1 MLLTYQAAMF
11 LEYFSRC
18 IPEFDCTTKKRPFQD
33 SFFLSLRL
41 FLFYWQRSPLTLVSY
56 LSPKLK
62 FILAKWRGHFLT
74 SRCSIIDNFFAVF
87 VAQRISDNLYTQRG
101 NFLVKINYKADETVY
116 IF

>member
-1 MLLTYQAAMF
+1 MF

-18 IPEFDCTTKKRPFQD
+18 IPELDCRTEKRPFQD

-62 FILAKWRGHFLT
+62 FVLIKWRGHFLT
-74 SRCSIIDNFFAVF
+74 SHCSIIDNFFDVF
-87 VAQRISDNLYTQRG
+87 VAQRISDNLYMQRG